1 MPGRRGDVFFQLEET
16 GDFMK
21 QLTGERILGA
31 ATVLVGA
38 GAMRHAVT
46 LGFRLND
53 EDMGVGLFPLIV
65 GGCLVL
71 CGLYQL
77 AAAGRAAQH
86 YRPLDSGQIGQIVRV
101 FAGLVAYAAAMEYLG
116 YMAAT
121 FLFVIF
127 LTRLLGAGS
136 WARTVA
142 MAAVTAVVFAL
153 VFQTW
158 MQMPLPAG
166 LLDLQGVL

>member
-1 MPGRRGDVFFQLEET
+1 
-16 GDFMK
+16 MK

-31 ATVLVGA
+31 ATILVGA

-46 LGFRLND
+46 LGYRLND

-71 CGLYQL
+71 CGLYQIA
-77 AAAGRAAQH
+77 AAAGVAQ
-86 YRPLDSGQIGQIVRV
+86 YYQPLAREQVGKVVRV

-116 YMAAT
+116 YLVAT

-127 LTRLLGAGS
+127 LTRLLGARS
-136 WARTVA
+136 WWRTLA
-142 MAAVTAVVFAL
+142 TAAVTAVVFML
-153 VFQTW
+153 VFQVW

-166 LLDLQGVL
+166 LFDFRGVF

>member
-1 MPGRRGDVFFQLEET
+1 
-16 GDFMK
+16 MK

-38 GAMRHAVT
+38 GAMAHAVT

-71 CGLYQL
+71 CGVYQIL
-77 AAAGRAAQH
+77 SAGRVAQSH
-86 YRPLDSGQIGQIVRV
+86 QSLDAGQVWKLFQV
-101 FAGLVAYAAAMEYLG
+101 FAGLVVYAILIEFLG
-116 YMAAT
+116 YMIAT
-121 FLFVIF
+121 FVFVAY
-127 LTRLLGAGS
+127 LTKFLGAKS
-136 WARTVA
+136 WGKAILTAV
-142 MAAVTAVVFAL
+142 VTAVVFAL

-166 LLDLQGVL
+166 LFEFQEVL